1 MTEATKCAHGQLS
14 CELCQWTDGYARE
27 VLLSGNETSPIDE
40 NAILAAVSARME
52 AEALAE
58 SEAMAAQPVWPDKP
72 EPRLRFVPKQ
82 EVDAGLPAPTMR
94 YPEWAA
100 QAGIPTPLDDLRVR
114 LEACVAAG
122 VTVYRDGQLEIRFDP
137 YARKAAMKNA
147 GGTITSF

>member
-58 SEAMAAQPVWPDKP
+58 SEAIPGLSKLGPILEREAK
-72 EPRLRFVPKQ
+72 EGTF
-82 EVDAGLPAPTMR
+82 LPAPSVV
-94 YPEWAA
+94 
-100 QAGIPTPLDDLRVR
+100 PLDDLRAR
-114 LEACVAAG
+114 LAACVAAG
-122 VTVYRDGQLEIRFDP
+122 VTSYRDGPLEIRFDP
-137 YARKAAMKNA
+137 DARKAAKRQDI
-147 GGTITSF
+147 GEITSF